1 MDAMNNQNEE
11 LVLQNMIY
19 QISEPKN
26 PIEILVRRTQEDF
39 QKFILYHAK
48 TVTEARTDDM
58 YLDRLMCE

>member
-1 MDAMNNQNEE
+1 MNNQNEE